1 MLRNDGIG
9 GTPRL
14 TRYTSIGT
22 PPGGK
27 KDHDPTP
34 NRPPLPRR
42 NPGET
47 DLEHDP
53 RFRLVGARAAT
64 PAPKPESG
72 RLSVDHPVV
81 RRAREIVSTHLPSR
95 LAECRVCNSAA
106 LCEPFTK
113 ALGVLR
119 RHDPGK
125 ARRVMAVLYL
135 AGLWPPVALDADTG
149 DDDADEDGDG
159 SGDDVA

>member
-9 GTPRL
+9 GTSRL
-14 TRYTSIGT
+14 ARYTSIGT

-27 KDHDPTP
+27 EDHDPMP
-34 NRPPLPRR
+34 NRPPLP
-42 NPGET
+42 
-47 DLEHDP
+47 DSVH
-53 RFRLVGARAAT
+53 
-64 PAPKPESG
+64 
-72 RLSVDHPVV
+72 LSVDHPVV
-81 RRAREIVSTHLPSR
+81 QRAREIVSTHLPSR

-113 ALGVLR
+113 ALAVLR

-125 ARRVMAVLYL
+125 ARRVMAVLYF
-135 AGLWPPVALDADTG
+135 AGLWPPVTLDDDADTG
-149 DDDADEDGDG
+149 DDDSDEDG